1 MKQPAS
7 NYKGMGGGPVSRRLS
22 SARVARPTILRA
34 PAGRRQPMPS
44 YHPAKA
50 PKLAKGSGGM
60 SIMGMISRKQ
70 AMDKAE
76 QVATVQSSK
85 AGQSVGDEAE
95 KLAVLEERMKRLGIN
110 LDSDMA
116 SNEGG
121 M

>member
-1 MKQPAS
+1 
-7 NYKGMGGGPVSRRLS
+7 
-22 SARVARPTILRA
+22 
-34 PAGRRQPMPS
+34 MPS

-76 QVATVQSSK
+76 ETGRVRGAK
-85 AGQSVGDEAE
+85 AGQGLDVAVEQLNTVEAQ
-95 KLAVLEERMKRLGIN
+95 MKRMGMN
-110 LDSDMA
+110 LDADLS